1 MTATATQTNAA
12 VDIVIFGGGGDLSLR
27 KLMPALYRA
36 HVNQELDS
44 QVRIIATLRTDKGGK
59 SGFISL
65 VEQALQKHLQPQEFN
80 ANHWQN
86 FSQRLD
92 LVSLDISDPNKGWS
106 DLAENLSQTDNT
118 PLYYFALPPSVYGT
132 ACKNLAE
139 QDLICEQARVILE
152 KPIGYDQISAEQI
165 NNEVGAYFPEN
176 NIYRI
181 DHYLGKETV
190 QNLMVLRF
198 SNFLFEQFWDAKSI
212 DHVQIT
218 LAETVGLEGRA
229 GFYDKAG
236 AVRDMVQNHLLQ
248 LLCLVAMEPAS
259 KICANEIR
267 AEKIKVLN
275 ALRPITGKAI
285 NTHTVRGQ
293 YGFGV
298 IDGKEQNSYLQE
310 LGDSSKTETYVA
322 IKAHID
328 NWRWAGVPFYL
339 RTGKCLQ
346 QRFSEIV
353 IQFKSVSHRAFKD
366 DSGPLCPNR
375 LVVRLQPDENIQLQ
389 LMTKDLDRNDVH
401 LQKMCLNLNQ
411 GSTAPNTVRDA
422 YKRLL
427 LDAVKGDSTLFI
439 HRDEVDASW
448 RWLDPILHAWQH
460 SNDKPIEYAAG
471 TWGPKQADEL
481 LASDNNIW
489 RNPKGGQGES

>member
-1 MTATATQTNAA
+1 MTATTTNSA

-27 KLMPALYRA
+27 KLMPAFYRA
-36 HVNQELDS
+36 HVNQELA
-44 QVRIIATLRTDKGGK
+44 QKVRIIATMRKDKGGK
-59 SGFISL
+59 AGFISL
-65 VEQALQKHLQPQEFN
+65 IDQALQKHLQPQEYN
-80 ANHWQN
+80 ASHFDS

-92 LVSLDISDPNKGWS
+92 LVLVDIKDGDKGWA
-106 DLAENLSQTDNT
+106 DLAANLNQTNNT
-118 PLYYFALPPSVYGT
+118 PLFYYALPPSVYGT

-139 QDLICEQARVILE
+139 HDLICDQARVILE
-152 KPIGYDQISAEQI
+152 KPIGYDQESAEQI
-165 NNEVGAYFPEN
+165 NNEVGEYFPEN

-198 SNFLFEQFWDAKSI
+198 SNFLFEQLWDAKSI
-212 DHVQIT
+212 EHVQIT

-259 KICANEIR
+259 KICAQEIR

-275 ALRPITGKAI
+275 ALRPITGDTV

-298 IDGKEQNSYLQE
+298 IDGNEQNSYLSE
-310 LGDSSKTETYVA
+310 LGDPSSKTETFVA

-353 IQFKSVSHRAFKD
+353 IQFKPVSHRAFSD
-366 DSGPLCPNR
+366 DAGPLCSNR

-411 GSTAPNTVRDA
+411 NSATPAIARDA

-448 RWLDPILHAWQH
+448 RWLDPILHSWQQ
-460 SNDKPIEYAAG
+460 SDETPVEYAAG
-471 TWGPKQADEL
+471 TWGPKEADEL
-481 LASDNNIW
+481 LATDGNIW
-489 RNPKGGQGES
+489 RNPKSAQGES

>member
-1 MTATATQTNAA
+1 MLNT
-12 VDIVIFGGGGDLSLR
+12 VDIVIFGAGGDLSLR

-36 HVNQELDS
+36 HVEQQLGHDL
-44 QVRIIATLRTDKGGK
+44 RIIATLR
-59 SGFISL
+59 SGATSREAFVEK
-65 VEQALQKHLQPQEFN
+65 VEQAMQNHLQDKEFN
-80 ANHWQN
+80 KEHFRQ
-86 FSQRLD
+86 FSERL
-92 LVSLDISDPNKGWS
+92 LVQVLDIDDIEKGWPE
-106 DLAENLSQTDNT
+106 LAKTTSRPDNQI
-118 PLYYFALPPSVYGT
+118 LYYFALPPAVYAKT
-132 ACKNLAE
+132 CENL
-139 QDLICEQARVILE
+139 QAHGMIGDNANVILE
-152 KPIGYDQISAEQI
+152 KPIGYDQQSAKQI
-165 NNEVGAYFPEN
+165 NDAVGQFFAED

-198 SNFLFEQFWDAKSI
+198 SNYLFEQLWDGKSI

-259 KICANEIR
+259 KMCANDIR
-267 AEKIKVLN
+267 AEKIKVLS
-275 ALRPITGKAI
+275 ALRPMTDEDIEKY
-285 NTHTVRGQ
+285 TVRGQ

-298 IDGKEQNSYLQE
+298 VGGNAQKSYLDE
-310 LGDSSKTETYVA
+310 LGDHSSKTETFVA

-339 RTGKCLQ
+339 RTGKCMQ

-353 IQFKSVSHRAFKD
+353 IQFKPVSHSVFGPG
-366 DSGPLCPNR
+366 SGELSANK
-375 LVVRLQPDENIQLQ
+375 LVVRLQPDENIRLQ
-389 LMTKDLDRNDVH
+389 LMTKDLDRNEVH
-401 LQKMCLNLNQ
+401 LQKMSLDLNQ
-411 GSTAPNTVRDA
+411 GAAMPHTVRDS

-427 LDAVKGDSTLFI
+427 LDAIKGDSTLFI

-448 RWLDPILHAWQH
+448 GWLDPILAKWAD
-460 SNDKPIEYAAG
+460 SPEKPHQYAAG
-471 TWGPKQADEL
+471 TWGPEDADQLLKQDGFA
-481 LASDNNIW
+481 W
-489 RNPKGGQGES
+489 RNA